1 VEQDFYSRY
10 YEYEDSHWWFLGRR
24 QVFLRLLDR
33 YFAPAA
39 DGRELRILDVGC
51 GTGTMLR
58 ELRRYGRV
66 KGVDADEQ
74 AVRLCRRRGIE
85 DVEQVSPG
93 PLPFDDGSF
102 DLVTALDVVEHVDDD
117 VAMLRELRRVLA
129 PGGTLLVS
137 VPAFAFLW
145 GAQDEIAHHK
155 RRYRAPELRE
165 RLLAAGFEIRRLS
178 YFNSLLFPPIAAIRV
193 LRPFKPGSTPPRSDF
208 EMTKPGRLNAVL
220 ARVFAAEAPLVERMD
235 LPVGVSIVALGTG
248 AERREPR

>member
-1 VEQDFYSRY
+1 VDQDFYSRY

-24 QVFLRLLDR
+24 RVFLRLLDR
-33 YFAPAA
+33 YLAPAA
-39 DGRELRILDVGC
+39 NGRQRRVLDVGC

-58 ELRRYGRV
+58 ELRRYGAV

-74 AVRLCRRRGIE
+74 AVQLSRRRGIE
-85 DVEQVSPG
+85 DVEQVDPG
-93 PLPFDDGSF
+93 PLPFGDGSF
-102 DLVTALDVVEHVDDD
+102 ELVTALDVVEHVDDD
-117 VAMLRELRRVLA
+117 VAMLADLRRVLV

-165 RLLAAGFEIRRLS
+165 RLLEAGFEIRRLS

-193 LRPFKPGSTPPRSDF
+193 LRPFKPGSAARSDF

-220 ARVFAAEAPLVERMD
+220 ARVFAAEAPLVERMN
-235 LPVGVSIVALGTG
+235 LPVGVSIVALATS
-248 AERREPR
+248 AHRPRPR